1 MGIFVLD
8 KTIFALF
15 LERLLKILVKFRI
28 GFIDKILIIHILIV
42 HLIVIKIICKF
53 FLIILMLKI
62 VKVCLGVVWII
73 QRRVKN
79 VLMVLNRVLI
89 ILDIVSAL

>member
-42 HLIVIKIICKF
+42 HFIVIKIICKF

-62 VKVCLGVVWII
+62 VNVSLGVIWII

-79 VLMVLNRVLI
+79 VLMALNRVLI

>member
-42 HLIVIKIICKF
+42 HFIVIKIICKF

-62 VKVCLGVVWII
+62 VNVCLGVIWII

-79 VLMVLNRVLI
+79 VLMALNRVLI

>member
-42 HLIVIKIICKF
+42 DLIVIKIICKF

-62 VKVCLGVVWII
+62 VNVSLGVIWII

-79 VLMVLNRVLI
+79 VLMALNRVLI

>member
-1 MGIFVLD
+1 LGIFVLD

-42 HLIVIKIICKF
+42 DLIVIKIICKF

-62 VKVCLGVVWII
+62 VNVSLGVIWII

-79 VLMVLNRVLI
+79 VLMALNRVLI